1 MLNNKEQPTSL
12 LPLSEINSARER
24 ALLIELVL
32 SLLKQK
38 RFTYYHSYTHPR
50 TGFMTKLPYIEPSIR
65 SIAGGLITASGVL
78 LYFKPELKLIW
89 LTILFFVSLNLLQS
103 SFTRFCLMEK
113 ILKKFGFRS
122 EMDEIKNL
130 NEINAGHL
138 ATLNMLS
145 EVVVELSYDGRI
157 VRLTESWNKLVGIE
171 TINVSS
177 CPCLGKPFTDFV
189 NIEDRTVLEQLLN
202 QLKDNEINTVR
213 FRMLREDSAEHWVEG
228 RFTLY
233 GSDHTKSV
241 IRGVLRDVTESYLQ
255 EKHIAHMATHDAL
268 TNLPNRVLLEERME
282 QAISQA
288 KRTEFKVAV
297 LFIDLDNFKQVNDA
311 HGHEAGDQLLI
322 AISHSLKANLRTSD
336 TLARW
341 GGDEFVVLLQGTPQV
356 DEIYHIAEKLM
367 HAIKNMDDDISKL
380 VTLSIGAAIF
390 PDDADTSNNLLMRAD
405 KALFFAKSQ
414 GRNNIQLYSQVI

>member
-1 MLNNKEQPTSL
+1 
-12 LPLSEINSARER
+12 
-24 ALLIELVL
+24 
-32 SLLKQK
+32 
-38 RFTYYHSYTHPR
+38 
-50 TGFMTKLPYIEPSIR
+50 MTKLPYIEPSIR
-65 SIAGGLITASGVL
+65 SIAGGLITASGIL
-78 LYFKPELKLIW
+78 LYFKPEMKLIW

-145 EVVVELSYDGRI
+145 EVVVELSFEGKL

-171 TINVSS
+171 AINVSN
-177 CPCLGKPFTDFV
+177 CPCLGKLFTDFV
-189 NIEDRTVLEQLLN
+189 DIEDRTALKQLLN
-202 QLKDNEINTVR
+202 QLKHNEINTMR

-228 RFTLY
+228 KFTLF
-233 GSDHTKSV
+233 GSDHAQSV

-255 EKHIAHMATHDAL
+255 EEHITHMAMHDAL

-288 KRTEFKVAV
+288 KRTGFKVAV
-297 LFIDLDNFKQVNDA
+297 LFIDLDNFKQVNDV
-311 HGHEAGDQLLI
+311 HGHEAGDQLLV
-322 AISHSLKANLRTSD
+322 AISSILKSNLRTSD

-356 DEIYHIAEKLM
+356 SEIYNIAEKLM

-414 GRNNIQLYSQVI
+414 GRNNIQLYSQVS